1 MRFIKKYDERKGK
14 ERAEEVTGGSP
25 EEEWRGGGAG
35 GATGPGVTGP
45 PPEGMIEGTV
55 LTLTLT
61 LTLALT
67 LALNL
72 ALTRTRTR
80 TLTLTLTLTRIGR
93 AAWSS
98 TSGPSS

>member
-35 GATGPGVTGP
+35 GASGPGVTGP

-55 LTLTLT
+55 LSLTRTGTLTLS
-61 LTLALT
+61 
-67 LALNL
+67 
-72 ALTRTRTR
+72 
-80 TLTLTLTLTRIGR
+80 LTLTLTLT
-93 AAWSS
+93 
-98 TSGPSS
+98 